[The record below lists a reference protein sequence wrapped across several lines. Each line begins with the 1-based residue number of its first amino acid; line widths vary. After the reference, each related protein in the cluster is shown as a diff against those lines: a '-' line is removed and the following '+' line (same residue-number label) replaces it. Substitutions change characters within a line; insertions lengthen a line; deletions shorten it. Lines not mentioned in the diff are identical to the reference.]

1 MAHYNVVVAVKRGDR
16 TFYNRVGALFENHSN
31 ETGERYYKVVLDY
44 PVGATE
50 LLAFPPRDRED
61 GAASGE
67 DAAGQAPDAGRQPA

>member
-31 ETGERYYKVVLDY
+31 ETGERYYKLLLDY

-50 LLAFPPRDRED
+50 LLCFAPRADEE
-61 GAASGE
+61 ASGE
-67 DAAGQAPDAGRQPA
+67 AGQAPGPG

>member
-50 LLAFPPRDRED
+50 LLAFAPRPDE
-61 GAASGE
+61 AASGE
-67 DAAGQAPDAGRQPA
+67 DAAGQAPGSGQPTA